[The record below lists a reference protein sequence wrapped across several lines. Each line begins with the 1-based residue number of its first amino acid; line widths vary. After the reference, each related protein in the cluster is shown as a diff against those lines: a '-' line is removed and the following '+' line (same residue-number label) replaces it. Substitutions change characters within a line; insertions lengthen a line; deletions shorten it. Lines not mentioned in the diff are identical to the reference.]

1 QPDHRASLVHVAPA
15 VAIENAGEFAVEIPR
30 IVELRGDGKGADEID
45 ETPSA
50 VSLGCR
56 QTVGEPSR
64 DVIEPGLDDEHS
76 SAIDEAPLPTDPDG
90 RPIAGVAPSDF
101 IEPRR
106 DGHRAGFVNKAPKAF
121 RLHGSQPSTEP
132 ISVFE
137 LWLDDE

>member
-1 QPDHRASLVHVAPA
+1 
-15 VAIENAGEFAVEIPR
+15 
-30 IVELRGDGKGADEID
+30 
-45 ETPSA
+45 
-50 VSLGCR
+50 
-56 QTVGEPSR
+56 
-64 DVIEPGLDDEHS
+64 DEHS

-137 LWLDDE
+137 LWLDDERARRVDKAPPTASRDRGQIALEGLDAVELRLGNEGTCLVDEPPFGARSHGGQSLREAP